1 MAERIALAEPEIIQ
15 CPWCGE
21 QTRPDRP
28 GVSVSQQIEMVED
41 GRGMIPN
48 IYLCNTCSKVFT
60 PLDRRTRPQGDG
72 DDGDL
77 DSVVESIH

>member
-1 MAERIALAEPEIIQ
+1 MAEERIALAEPEIIQ
-15 CPWCGE
+15 CPWCSEVNRAG
-21 QTRPDRP
+21 
-28 GVSVSQQIEMVED
+28 VSQQIEMVED

-72 DDGDL
+72 DDGEL
-77 DSVVESIH
+77 DSVVEPVH

>member
-1 MAERIALAEPEIIQ
+1 MAEERIALAEPEIIQ

-21 QTRPDRP
+21 QNRP
-28 GVSVSQQIEMVED
+28 GVSQQIEMVED

-72 DDGDL
+72 DDGQL
-77 DSVVESIH
+77 DSEVEPIH